1 MPKSRIKQI
10 ATSKKLRQTTTPGE
24 TASDPPSS
32 ESCPNRAV
40 LSAGLPFHPPLA
52 ITVLGIFDV
61 LSRMEQSVT
70 IKAVIDIAGMRHIP
84 SCDNAHER
92 VILADAHFSSIRRAS
107 SPGWLS
113 GS

>member
-1 MPKSRIKQI
+1 MVSLSGQI
-10 ATSKKLRQTTTPGE
+10 LTVPE
-24 TASDPPSS
+24 
-32 ESCPNRAV
+32 
-40 LSAGLPFHPPLA
+40 LSAGFLFHPPLA

-70 IKAVIDIAGMRHIP
+70 IKSVIDIAGMRHIP

-107 SPGWLS
+107 SSGWLP
-113 GS
+113 GSRLSQQVLDLLV